1 VTVTAVP
8 NATYAFSG
16 WSGDASGTT
25 NPITITLDSSKSV
38 IANFVRNSSLAISA
52 GTGGTTDPV
61 PGTYYYPKGTNVTVT
76 AVPNATYTFS
86 GWSGDVSGTVNP
98 ITMVLNSNKSV
109 MANFLRNIY
118 APQNFTGS
126 KKIDRSLFLGRYT
139 IILTWQANADN
150 AGIEK
155 YRLYL
160 VDGETRTLLA
170 EVNSTVF
177 EYKHTNV
184 GKDTLYT
191 YACAAVNNQGREGDS
206 ATVTVK

>member
-1 VTVTAVP
+1 MM
-8 NATYAFSG
+8 N
-16 WSGDASGTT
+16 GDKTIKANFGV
-25 NPITITLDSSKSV
+25 ITLT
-38 IANFVRNSSLAISA
+38 ISA

-86 GWSGDVSGTVNP
+86 GWSGDVSGTTNP
-98 ITMVLNSNKSV
+98 ITITLDSNKSV
-109 MANFLRNIY
+109 TANFLKNIY

-126 KKIDRSLFLGRYT
+126 KKVDRSLFLARYI

-150 AGIEK
+150 ASIEK
-155 YRLYL
+155 YRIYL
-160 VDGETRTLLA
+160 IDGETRTLLA

-184 GKDTLYT
+184 RKDTLYT